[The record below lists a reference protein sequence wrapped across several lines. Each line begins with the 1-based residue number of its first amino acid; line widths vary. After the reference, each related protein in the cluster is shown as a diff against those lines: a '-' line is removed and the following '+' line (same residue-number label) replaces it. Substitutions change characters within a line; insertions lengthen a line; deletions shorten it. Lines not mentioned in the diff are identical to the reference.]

1 MAVEIKTIVFAKSR
15 TENPQTAPY
24 KCRQLIFE
32 KGAKDNLVNKWH
44 LANWKSIAVPH
55 LPQGKNNPN
64 KHQTKLN

>member
-1 MAVEIKTIVFAKSR
+1 MAVEIKTIVFARSR

-32 KGAKDNLVNKWH
+32 KGAKDNLVNKWYFT
-44 LANWKSIAVPH
+44 NSKSIAVPH

-64 KHQTKLN
+64 IIQNQI